1 MSGRRSLPLSLIAL
15 LLFTLVSAAA
25 ASVPRVIL
33 TEKFTATW

>member
-1 MSGRRSLPLSLIAL
+1 MFGRRSLPIGFAL
-15 LLFTLVSAAA
+15 LLLLTLAAAAA